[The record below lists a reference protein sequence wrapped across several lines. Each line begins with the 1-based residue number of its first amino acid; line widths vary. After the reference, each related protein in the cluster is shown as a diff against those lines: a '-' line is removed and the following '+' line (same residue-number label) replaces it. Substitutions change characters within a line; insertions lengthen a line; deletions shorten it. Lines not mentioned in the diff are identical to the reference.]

1 MDEGEDRRD
10 VLVEKVKVEEMKA
23 KNLERVFFVINLALL
38 TAVRCSVERKCKYY
52 LALANSTK

>member
-38 TAVRCSVERKCKYY
+38 TTVRYSVERKCRYY
-52 LALANSTK
+52 LANCTK